1 LKHWEF
7 CIKLWLALPFKIR
20 VAKYLL
26 NNAHS
31 MPYNLWQKIRKIQL
45 SKYYFKEIFTFEP
58 NKVRNFIDL
67 TGLSPKY

>member
-1 LKHWEF
+1 M
-7 CIKLWLALPFKIR
+7 ALPFKIR
-20 VAKYLL
+20 VPKYLL
-26 NNAHS
+26 NNTHS

-58 NKVRNFIDL
+58 NRVRNFIDL